1 MTDDGFVKG
10 GFTLEIK
17 RIHSYKDQ
25 RFSDKVLLSHGCF
38 LVDDIPYEVE
48 IISDF
53 EAIIRGAKREWYV
66 KVIEEFRFYTPHI
79 TRFIDDCGHVIKE
92 YPKVPLL
99 TLFLDQI
106 QPSQFYVDEDKL
118 AAISTFIY
126 QPEDIIIQVMPFED
140 RYISLDGHTR
150 LYYAVMKGWDT
161 VRAIKVVSD
170 DYIYGFVKEAKRRS
184 ILSPKD
190 MVLVSHEEY
199 VEKWV
204 RFLYK
209 GIIINH
215 NKNRAN
221 LH

>member
-10 GFTLEIK
+10 GITLEIK

-66 KVIEEFRFYTPHI
+66 KVIEEFRLYTPHI

-118 AAISTFIY
+118 AAISTFIH

-204 RFLYK
+204 RFCEDFF
-209 GIIINH
+209 
-215 NKNRAN
+215 
-221 LH
+221 

>member
-10 GFTLEIK
+10 GITLEIK

-53 EAIIRGAKREWYV
+53 EAILRGAKREWYV

-79 TRFIDDCGHVIKE
+79 TRFIDDCGHAIKE

-204 RFLYK
+204 RFCEDFL
-209 GIIINH
+209 
-215 NKNRAN
+215 
-221 LH
+221 

>member
-79 TRFIDDCGHVIKE
+79 TRFIDDCGHVIKV

-126 QPEDIIIQVMPFED
+126 QPEDIIIQMMPFED

-204 RFLYK
+204 RFCEDFF
-209 GIIINH
+209 
-215 NKNRAN
+215 
-221 LH
+221 

>member
-10 GFTLEIK
+10 GITLEIK

-126 QPEDIIIQVMPFED
+126 QPEDIIIQMMPFED

-204 RFLYK
+204 RFCEDFF
-209 GIIINH
+209 
-215 NKNRAN
+215 
-221 LH
+221 

>member
-1 MTDDGFVKG
+1 MTDGGFVKG
-10 GFTLEIK
+10 GITLEIK

-53 EAIIRGAKREWYV
+53 EAIIRGAKRESYF

-79 TRFIDDCGHVIKE
+79 TRFIDDFGHVIKE

-118 AAISTFIY
+118 AAISTFIH
-126 QPEDIIIQVMPFED
+126 QPEDTIIQVMPFED

-199 VEKWV
+199 VEKWF
-204 RFLYK
+204 RFCEDFLANGSYYK
-209 GIIINH
+209 
-215 NKNRAN
+215 
-221 LH
+221 

>member
-10 GFTLEIK
+10 GITLEIK

-53 EAIIRGAKREWYV
+53 EAILRGAKREWYV

-204 RFLYK
+204 RFCEDFL
-209 GIIINH
+209 
-215 NKNRAN
+215 
-221 LH
+221 

>member
-1 MTDDGFVKG
+1 MIDDGFVKG
-10 GFTLEIK
+10 GVTLEIK
-17 RIHSYKDQ
+17 RIHSYKDK
-25 RFSDKVLLSHGCF
+25 RFSDKVLLQHGCF

-53 EAIIRGAKREWYV
+53 EAIIRGAKRESYF

-79 TRFIDDCGHVIKE
+79 TRFIDDCGHAIKE

-150 LYYAVMKGWDT
+150 LYYALMKGWDT

-204 RFLYK
+204 RFCEDFF
-209 GIIINH
+209 
-215 NKNRAN
+215 
-221 LH
+221 

>member
-53 EAIIRGAKREWYV
+53 EAIIRGAKRESYF

-204 RFLYK
+204 RFCEDFF
-209 GIIINH
+209 
-215 NKNRAN
+215 
-221 LH
+221 

>member
-10 GFTLEIK
+10 GITLEIK

-118 AAISTFIY
+118 AAISTFIH

-204 RFLYK
+204 RFCEDFF
-209 GIIINH
+209 
-215 NKNRAN
+215 
-221 LH
+221 

>member
-10 GFTLEIK
+10 GITLEIK

-204 RFLYK
+204 RFCEDFF
-209 GIIINH
+209 
-215 NKNRAN
+215 
-221 LH
+221 

>member
-126 QPEDIIIQVMPFED
+126 QPEDIIIQMMPFED

-204 RFLYK
+204 RFCEDFF
-209 GIIINH
+209 
-215 NKNRAN
+215 
-221 LH
+221 

>member
-10 GFTLEIK
+10 GITLEIK

-53 EAIIRGAKREWYV
+53 EAIIRGVKREWYV

-204 RFLYK
+204 RFCEDFF
-209 GIIINH
+209 
-215 NKNRAN
+215 
-221 LH
+221 

>member
-10 GFTLEIK
+10 GITLEIK

-38 LVDDIPYEVE
+38 LVEDIPYEVE

-204 RFLYK
+204 RFCEVFF
-209 GIIINH
+209 
-215 NKNRAN
+215 
-221 LH
+221 

>member
-10 GFTLEIK
+10 GITLEIK

-25 RFSDKVLLSHGCF
+25 RFSDKVLLSHECF

-204 RFLYK
+204 RFCEDFL
-209 GIIINH
+209 
-215 NKNRAN
+215 
-221 LH
+221 

>member
-10 GFTLEIK
+10 GITLEIK

-140 RYISLDGHTR
+140 RYVSLDGHTR

-170 DYIYGFVKEAKRRS
+170 GYIYGFVKEAKRRS

-204 RFLYK
+204 RFCEDFF
-209 GIIINH
+209 
-215 NKNRAN
+215 
-221 LH
+221 

>member
-10 GFTLEIK
+10 GITLEIK
-17 RIHSYKDQ
+17 RIHSYKDK
-25 RFSDKVLLSHGCF
+25 RFSDKVLLQHGCF

-53 EAIIRGAKREWYV
+53 EAIIRGAKRESYF

-204 RFLYK
+204 RFCEDFF
-209 GIIINH
+209 
-215 NKNRAN
+215 
-221 LH
+221 

>member
-10 GFTLEIK
+10 GVTLEIK

-53 EAIIRGAKREWYV
+53 EAIIRGAMREWYV

-170 DYIYGFVKEAKRRS
+170 DYIYGFVKEAKRRC

-204 RFLYK
+204 RFCEDFF
-209 GIIINH
+209 
-215 NKNRAN
+215 
-221 LH
+221 

>member
-1 MTDDGFVKG
+1 M
-10 GFTLEIK
+10 
-17 RIHSYKDQ
+17 
-25 RFSDKVLLSHGCF
+25 
-38 LVDDIPYEVE
+38 
-48 IISDF
+48 
-53 EAIIRGAKREWYV
+53 
-66 KVIEEFRFYTPHI
+66 
-79 TRFIDDCGHVIKE
+79 IKE

-204 RFLYK
+204 RFCEDFF
-209 GIIINH
+209 
-215 NKNRAN
+215 
-221 LH
+221 

>member
-53 EAIIRGAKREWYV
+53 EAILRGAKREWYV

-204 RFLYK
+204 RFCEDFF
-209 GIIINH
+209 
-215 NKNRAN
+215 
-221 LH
+221 

>member
-1 MTDDGFVKG
+1 MADDGFVKG
-10 GFTLEIK
+10 GITLEIK

-79 TRFIDDCGHVIKE
+79 TCFIDDCGHVIKE

-170 DYIYGFVKEAKRRS
+170 DYIYGFVKESKRRS

-204 RFLYK
+204 RFCEDFF
-209 GIIINH
+209 
-215 NKNRAN
+215 
-221 LH
+221 

>member
-140 RYISLDGHTR
+140 RYVSLDGHTR

-204 RFLYK
+204 RFCEDFF
-209 GIIINH
+209 
-215 NKNRAN
+215 
-221 LH
+221 

>member
-10 GFTLEIK
+10 GITLEIK

-140 RYISLDGHTR
+140 WYISLDGHTR

-204 RFLYK
+204 RFCEDFF
-209 GIIINH
+209 
-215 NKNRAN
+215 
-221 LH
+221 

>member
-10 GFTLEIK
+10 GITLEIK

-53 EAIIRGAKREWYV
+53 EAILRGAKREWYV

-79 TRFIDDCGHVIKE
+79 TRFIDDCGHAIKE

-204 RFLYK
+204 RFCEDFF
-209 GIIINH
+209 
-215 NKNRAN
+215 
-221 LH
+221 

>member
-10 GFTLEIK
+10 GITLEIK

-204 RFLYK
+204 RFCEDFL
-209 GIIINH
+209 
-215 NKNRAN
+215 
-221 LH
+221 

>member
-1 MTDDGFVKG
+1 MKG
-10 GFTLEIK
+10 GITLEIK

-204 RFLYK
+204 RFCEDFL
-209 GIIINH
+209 
-215 NKNRAN
+215 
-221 LH
+221 

>member
-10 GFTLEIK
+10 GITLEIK

-38 LVDDIPYEVE
+38 LVEDIPYEVE

-204 RFLYK
+204 RFCEDFL
-209 GIIINH
+209 
-215 NKNRAN
+215 
-221 LH
+221 

>member
-10 GFTLEIK
+10 GITLEIK

-25 RFSDKVLLSHGCF
+25 RLSDKVLLSHGCF

-204 RFLYK
+204 RFCEDFF
-209 GIIINH
+209 
-215 NKNRAN
+215 
-221 LH
+221 

>member
-10 GFTLEIK
+10 GITLEIK

-126 QPEDIIIQVMPFED
+126 QLEDIIIQVMPFED

-204 RFLYK
+204 RFCEDFL
-209 GIIINH
+209 
-215 NKNRAN
+215 
-221 LH
+221 

>member
-10 GFTLEIK
+10 GITLEIK

-170 DYIYGFVKEAKRRS
+170 GYIYGFVKEAKRRS

-204 RFLYK
+204 RFCEDFF
-209 GIIINH
+209 
-215 NKNRAN
+215 
-221 LH
+221 

>member
-10 GFTLEIK
+10 GITLEIK

-140 RYISLDGHTR
+140 RYISLDGHTW
-150 LYYAVMKGWDT
+150 LFYAVMKGWDT

-204 RFLYK
+204 RFCEDFF
-209 GIIINH
+209 
-215 NKNRAN
+215 
-221 LH
+221 

>member
-10 GFTLEIK
+10 GITLEIK

-38 LVDDIPYEVE
+38 LVEDIPYEVE

-79 TRFIDDCGHVIKE
+79 TRFIDDCGHMIKE

-204 RFLYK
+204 RFCEDFF
-209 GIIINH
+209 
-215 NKNRAN
+215 
-221 LH
+221 

>member
-10 GFTLEIK
+10 GITLEIK

-140 RYISLDGHTR
+140 RYVSLDGHTR

-184 ILSPKD
+184 ILSTKD

-204 RFLYK
+204 RFCEDFF
-209 GIIINH
+209 
-215 NKNRAN
+215 
-221 LH
+221 

>member
-10 GFTLEIK
+10 GVTLEIK
-17 RIHSYKDQ
+17 RIHSYKDK
-25 RFSDKVLLSHGCF
+25 RFSDKVLLQHGCF
-38 LVDDIPYEVE
+38 LVDEIPYEVE

-53 EAIIRGAKREWYV
+53 EAIIRGAKREWYF

-79 TRFIDDCGHVIKE
+79 TRFIDDFGHVIKE

-118 AAISTFIY
+118 AAISTFIH
-126 QPEDIIIQVMPFED
+126 QPEDTIIQVMPFED

-199 VEKWV
+199 AEKWF
-204 RFLYK
+204 RFCEDFLANGSYYK
-209 GIIINH
+209 
-215 NKNRAN
+215 
-221 LH
+221 

>member
-10 GFTLEIK
+10 GITLEIK

-106 QPSQFYVDEDKL
+106 RPSQFYVDEDKL

-204 RFLYK
+204 RFCEDFF
-209 GIIINH
+209 
-215 NKNRAN
+215 
-221 LH
+221 

>member
-1 MTDDGFVKG
+1 MIDDGFVKG
-10 GFTLEIK
+10 GVTLEIK
-17 RIHSYKDQ
+17 RIHSYKDK
-25 RFSDKVLLSHGCF
+25 RFSDKVLLQHGCF

-53 EAIIRGAKREWYV
+53 EAIIRGAKRESYF

-150 LYYAVMKGWDT
+150 LYYALMKGWDT

-204 RFLYK
+204 RFCEDFF
-209 GIIINH
+209 
-215 NKNRAN
+215 
-221 LH
+221 

>member
-10 GFTLEIK
+10 GVTLEIK

-204 RFLYK
+204 RFCEDFF
-209 GIIINH
+209 
-215 NKNRAN
+215 
-221 LH
+221 

>member
-10 GFTLEIK
+10 GITLEIK

-25 RFSDKVLLSHGCF
+25 RFSDKVLLSHWCF

-204 RFLYK
+204 RFCEDFF
-209 GIIINH
+209 
-215 NKNRAN
+215 
-221 LH
+221 

>member
-204 RFLYK
+204 RFCEDFF
-209 GIIINH
+209 
-215 NKNRAN
+215 
-221 LH
+221 

>member
-10 GFTLEIK
+10 GITLEIK

-25 RFSDKVLLSHGCF
+25 RFSDMVLLSHGCF

-204 RFLYK
+204 RFCEDFF
-209 GIIINH
+209 
-215 NKNRAN
+215 
-221 LH
+221 